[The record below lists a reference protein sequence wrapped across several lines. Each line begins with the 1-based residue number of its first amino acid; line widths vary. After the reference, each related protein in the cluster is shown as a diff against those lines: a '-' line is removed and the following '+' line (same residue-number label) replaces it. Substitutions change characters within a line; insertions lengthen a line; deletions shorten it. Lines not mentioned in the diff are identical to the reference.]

1 MTPLSLFL
9 HNRLSFDRFYGDS
22 YDWRR
27 SRSNASVD
35 RNGRPE
41 LYLVRTVTTYGDY
54 FFSIRSFYTTG
65 QVSSVLFRKLTAK
78 TPSCFAY
85 TFEDSHV

>member
-1 MTPLSLFL
+1 MTSLYD
-9 HNRLSFDRFYGDS
+9 RLSFDRFYGDS

-35 RNGRPE
+35 RNGRLE
-41 LYLVRTVTTYGDY
+41 LYLVRTTTFYGDP

-65 QVSSVLFRKLTAK
+65 LVASVLFRESSVKI
-78 TPSCFAY
+78 PPCFAY